1 MGRTKGSRN
10 SPKPSTPNSGGGEI
24 RQGADQSIDS
34 AASNAESPVID
45 QVSIEGGD
53 VTENVNDLT
62 NIVSDMTEIV
72 TLVVDKEKEGAENW
86 NQLKVRLDDIAKK
99 HQKDK
104 QITKIFTTADD
115 APQFYDGMFG
125 GAPIAKDIQSK
136 IRWSNGEETDF

>member
-1 MGRTKGSRN
+1 MGRPKGSRN
-10 SPKPSTPNSGGGEI
+10 GTKSPAPSSGVGQV
-24 RQGADQSIDS
+24 RTSADQSDDG
-34 AASNAESPVID
+34 AASNAESQEDI
-45 QVSIEGGD
+45 QMSIEGGD
-53 VTENVNDLT
+53 VT
-62 NIVSDMTEIV
+62 NIVSNMTEIV

-86 NQLKVRLDDIAKK
+86 NQLKVRLDGIAKE

-125 GAPIAKDIQSK
+125 GAPIVKDIQSK

>member
-24 RQGADQSIDS
+24 RPVADQPVDS
-34 AASNAESPVID
+34 AASNAESTVID

-53 VTENVNDLT
+53 VTENVNELT

-104 QITKIFTTADD
+104 PKNICGNGIGVMLQN
-115 APQFYDGMFG
+115 G
-125 GAPIAKDIQSK
+125 GPSHSSLSSI
-136 IRWSNGEETDF
+136 